1 MNDHYSL
8 ENTAARDRLQR
19 ITASLTDED
28 LRCPV
33 SNGWSVATKLLHLA
47 FWDQYCSTLL
57 KSWKS
62 TNLSTSSI
70 DVDAINSAVR
80 HLCAA
85 VPPRR
90 AIELACSAAEAVD
103 REVDGLKPELTSAIE
118 ATGRSRM
125 LRRSVHRREHLDQ
138 IEKALRR

>member
-1 MNDHYSL
+1 MNERYSV

-19 ITASLTDED
+19 LTASLTDED
-28 LRCPV
+28 LGCPL
-33 SNGWSVATKLLHLA
+33 SIGWSVATKLLHLA
-47 FWDQYCSTLL
+47 FWDHYCFTLL

-70 DVDAINSAVR
+70 DVDAVNSAVR

-103 REVDGLKPELTSAIE
+103 REVEGLRPDVRSEIE
-118 ATGRSRM
+118 ASGRLRL
-125 LRRSVHRREHLDQ
+125 LRRSIHRFEHLDQ
-138 IEKALRR
+138 IEKVLRR